1 MWLRR
6 YEVGTGGVRAACW
19 DESNGGL
26 GCLGQG
32 GNGSGASNLYL
43 EGKGA
48 RERGVGTR

>member
-26 GCLGQG
+26 GCLGQ
-32 GNGSGASNLYL
+32 
-43 EGKGA
+43 EGTGVEGVVRVICTLKGRGPE
-48 RERGVGTR
+48 REV